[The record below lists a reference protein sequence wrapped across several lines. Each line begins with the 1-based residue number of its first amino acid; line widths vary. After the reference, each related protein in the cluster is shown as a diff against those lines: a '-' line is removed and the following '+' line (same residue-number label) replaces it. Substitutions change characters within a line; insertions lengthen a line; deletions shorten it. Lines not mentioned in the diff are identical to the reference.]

1 MDQASKR
8 RGRPTPGAENM
19 NMKPIAFNLEEALA
33 VENIYRPNLL
43 VIQDE
48 LQPREVT
55 VSDRDRAVNILR
67 LLRIWFDV
75 PHGVFFTA
83 ATYLDLFLS
92 RLKVQ
97 EKYLNC
103 LTVSCFYVAAEKEG
117 CNVDPNQLVA
127 ISRNFSIND
136 LNRMVKIVKEKLK
149 LDNNDNNRTTTC
161 ADFLV
166 IYLEVIEYITSLWLV
181 GYEMDDILNKE
192 QLLTR
197 LEILLANNS
206 CAFFRSSILALVLL
220 KLELEKLLTQAI
232 ANKSMHL
239 IGELIQLLGILRE
252 LQYTCKI
259 KSAELVNCSNNASNV
274 MKQYDNQNNK
284 QHSSNVEK
292 GNRYRNYYTALS
304 TIEEKTKSPTKKN

>member
-8 RGRPTPGAENM
+8 RGRPSPGAE

-33 VENIYRPNLL
+33 VENTYRPNLL
-43 VIQDE
+43 VIQEE
-48 LQPREVT
+48 LQPWEVT

-75 PHGVFFTA
+75 PHKVFFTA

-103 LTVSCFYVAAEKEG
+103 LTVSCFYLAAEKEG
-117 CNVDPNQLVA
+117 YTVDTNQLVA
-127 ISRNFSIND
+127 ISKNFCMND
-136 LNRMVKIVKEKLK
+136 LNRMIKIVKEKLK
-149 LDNNDNNRTTTC
+149 LDNSDNNRTTTC

-166 IYLEVIEYITSLWLV
+166 IYLEVLECVTTHWMVDYQINE
-181 GYEMDDILNKE
+181 ILKKE

-206 CAFFRSSILALVLL
+206 CAFFRSSVLALVLL
-220 KLELEKLLTQAI
+220 KLELEKLLTQAV
-232 ANKSMHL
+232 ANKSMHS
-239 IGELIQLLGILRE
+239 IGELIQLIGILLE
-252 LQYTCKI
+252 LQISCKI
-259 KSAELVNCSNNASNV
+259 KSSELVNCSNNASNV
-274 MKQYDNQNNK
+274 MKQYDNQNNR
-284 QHSSNVEK
+284 QHSPVEK
-292 GNRYRNYYTALS
+292 GNRYRNYYTPLS
-304 TIEEKTKSPTKKN
+304 TIEEKTKSPRKN

>member
-8 RGRPTPGAENM
+8 RGRPSPDAG

-43 VIQDE
+43 VIQEE
-48 LQPREVT
+48 LQPWEVT

-75 PHGVFFTA
+75 PHNVFFTA

-117 CNVDPNQLVA
+117 CNVDANQLVA
-127 ISRNFSIND
+127 ISKNFCMND

-149 LDNNDNNRTTTC
+149 LDNNDHNRTTTC
-161 ADFLV
+161 ADFLI
-166 IYLEVIEYITSLWLV
+166 IYLEVLEYIMSRWMV
-181 GYEMDDILNKE
+181 GYRVDEVLKKE

-206 CAFFRSSILALVLL
+206 CAFFRSSVLALVLL
-220 KLELEKLLTQAI
+220 KFEIEKLLTQAI

-239 IGELIQLLGILRE
+239 IGDLIQLLGILRE
-252 LQYTCKI
+252 LQFTCKI

-284 QHSSNVEK
+284 QHSSTIEK
-292 GNRYRNYYTALS
+292 GNRYRSYYTPLS
-304 TIEEKTKSPTKKN
+304 TIEEKTKSPCKKN